1 MLMPEDEVHYHFE
14 IDDNDAVSG
23 PKKTVSGIFIARLP
37 SLGDLYQTLENDEQ
51 KVDEEFITS
60 IENIKSLK
68 NQIED
73 MKLDVL
79 KTEELE
85 WEDQQEINQ
94 IINKAKE
101 ELETLEKISE
111 SFERMTKDGEKHEL
125 FLPELM
131 KKFDELSKLIQ
142 NLIPEDLLKNMSSA
156 QNAIDNMDMKSL
168 QEALDNMTQNM
179 DQIEDELDR
188 YLDIFRRLQAEQK
201 LDEIKTRLE
210 QLVQHQDGLDREISD
225 INNETDKSTL
235 SRLSQEEQ
243 RNLEEFN
250 TLKEIMNDAAD
261 LVKPFSESTSQNLQ
275 ELKNSPVTEN
285 TGEDLEETINNLQQ
299 TNSDLAIESSGRS
312 LNNLLTLQQK
322 MMEIKQQFQQET
334 VVEMTEKFEK
344 LMRDILFLSKQE
356 EELRSDVKSASRTSP
371 RLRNMA
377 AKQQLLQDQLKQIM
391 TQHIR
396 NP

>member
-1 MLMPEDEVHYHFE
+1 MSEE
-14 IDDNDAVSG
+14 IG
-23 PKKTVSGIFIARLP
+23 KTVSGIFIARLP

-51 KVDEEFITS
+51 KVDKEFITS

-243 RNLEEFN
+243 RNLEELN

-261 LVKPFSESTSQNLQ
+261 LVKPFSESTSRNLQ

-285 TGEDLEETINNLQQ
+285 TGEDLEETVSNLQQ

-312 LNNLLTLQQK
+312 LNNY
-322 MMEIKQQFQQET
+322 
-334 VVEMTEKFEK
+334 
-344 LMRDILFLSKQE
+344 
-356 EELRSDVKSASRTSP
+356 
-371 RLRNMA
+371 
-377 AKQQLLQDQLKQIM
+377 
-391 TQHIR
+391 
-396 NP
+396 

>member
-1 MLMPEDEVHYHFE
+1 
-14 IDDNDAVSG
+14 
-23 PKKTVSGIFIARLP
+23 
-37 SLGDLYQTLENDEQ
+37 
-51 KVDEEFITS
+51 
-60 IENIKSLK
+60 
-68 NQIED
+68 
-73 MKLDVL
+73 
-79 KTEELE
+79 
-85 WEDQQEINQ
+85 
-94 IINKAKE
+94 
-101 ELETLEKISE
+101 
-111 SFERMTKDGEKHEL
+111 
-125 FLPELM
+125 
-131 KKFDELSKLIQ
+131 
-142 NLIPEDLLKNMSSA
+142 
-156 QNAIDNMDMKSL
+156 
-168 QEALDNMTQNM
+168 M

-334 VVEMTEKFEK
+334 VVE
-344 LMRDILFLSKQE
+344 LS
-356 EELRSDVKSASRTSP
+356 L
-371 RLRNMA
+371 
-377 AKQQLLQDQLKQIM
+377 I
-391 TQHIR
+391 HI
-396 NP
+396 